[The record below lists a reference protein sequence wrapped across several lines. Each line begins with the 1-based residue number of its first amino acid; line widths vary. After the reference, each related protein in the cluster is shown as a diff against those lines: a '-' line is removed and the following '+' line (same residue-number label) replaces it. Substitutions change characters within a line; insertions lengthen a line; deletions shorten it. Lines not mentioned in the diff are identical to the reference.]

1 MTFAGWTLSQL
12 AVVFGIGAGAI
23 TLLYLLRMRRREVVV
38 PFAALWEQVTRE
50 SESRQIWRKLR
61 RLLSWLVQLLVLALL
76 CLALGDPRPEVW
88 LRDPVSLAIVIDRSA
103 SMAGPSGDQV
113 PADGESTEEEALRRI
128 ELARQRAIAEIR
140 GLGPVDKAVVIAAG
154 EEVSVAAALSADVD
168 ALVGGIETIEPS
180 YGEADLTRALALAD
194 HAVGGAAGPRIL
206 VITDGALDAPT
217 AGALQGCI
225 EGPIPCS
232 VVAVEG
238 PPANVA
244 ITAFAA
250 RRYPEAR
257 DKIEVLAEVRNL
269 GDDPAV
275 VDLDVEAEGVSV
287 GKRRLELQGG
297 QSTRE
302 VIGDLDA
309 ARSQFIAR
317 LEAPEDPPAG
327 FSSDLGPAFGDVAYA
342 VVPPLAPLE
351 VALVSDGTNLFL
363 DAALL
368 TLGEHVRLTVAD
380 GSEPDL
386 AESDLVIYDMGP
398 EPLPATLASTNLL
411 IFDPWRHE
419 GSTAPIVKRGD
430 LVRPFLTEQERKHPL
445 LDFVVLKD
453 INIARGTSLQVEP
466 GDTSLVRSLG
476 ESIIVVREK
485 EHLVVEVGFDPRQ
498 SDFPLR
504 IAFPL
509 FIDNVVRYVE
519 QRTPGFVA
527 AVQLGESRELA
538 LADLGLEPQSVT
550 RVRVEGPETVSAEL
564 PVEKGN
570 FRLRALVPGIYSVT
584 AVDGPTAGAAVEVA
598 VNQASIEASDLHSRL
613 PALELPDEA
622 YAADPPEPA
631 PLTEGPLWTAII
643 LLAAI
648 VIAVEWATYHRRVTV

>member
-23 TLLYLLRMRRREVVV
+23 TLLYLLRMRRRQVVV

-88 LRDPVSLAIVIDRSA
+88 LREPVTLAIVVDRSA
-103 SMAGPSGDQV
+103 SMAGP
-113 PADGESTEEEALRRI
+113 ADGEEDLRRI
-128 ELARQRAIAEIR
+128 EIARQRAIAEVR

-154 EEVSVAAALSADVD
+154 EEVAVTAALSNDLD
-168 ALVGGIETIEPS
+168 ALVSGIESIEPT
-180 YGEADLTRALALAD
+180 YGEADLGRALALAD
-194 HAVGGAAGPRIL
+194 HAVRAQSGPRIL
-206 VITDGALDAPT
+206 VITDGALDGPA

-225 EGPIPCS
+225 EGPIDCT
-232 VVAVEG
+232 VVSIEG

-269 GDDPAV
+269 GDNPAV
-275 VDLDVEAEGVSV
+275 VDLDFEAEGVSV
-287 GKRRLELQGG
+287 GRRRLELQGG

-302 VIGDLDA
+302 VVGDLDA
-309 ARSQFIAR
+309 ARSQFVAR
-317 LEAPEDPPAG
+317 IEAVDDPPAG
-327 FSSDLGPAFGDVAYA
+327 FSSDLGPAFDDVAYA
-342 VVPPLAPLE
+342 VVPPLAPLD

-368 TLGEHVRLTVAD
+368 TLGDHVRLTVAEGTED
-380 GSEPDL
+380 DL

-398 EPLPATLASTNLL
+398 EPLPEKLADTNLL
-411 IFDPWRHE
+411 IFDPWRHAT
-419 GSTAPIVKRGD
+419 SPAPIGKKAD
-430 LVRPFLTEQERKHPL
+430 LVRPFLTEQERKHAL
-445 LDFVVLKD
+445 LDYVVLKD
-453 INIARGTSLQVEP
+453 VNIARGTSLQLEP
-466 GDTSLVRSLG
+466 GDTALVRSLG
-476 ESIIVVREK
+476 EPIIVVREK

-504 IAFPL
+504 VAFPL
-509 FIDNVVRYVE
+509 FVDNVVRYVE

-538 LADLGLEPQSVT
+538 LADLGLPPEGVV
-550 RVRVEGPETVSAEL
+550 RVRVDAPDASGAEL
-564 PVEKGN
+564 PVENGR
-570 FRLRALVPGIYSVT
+570 FRLRALQPGIYGIT
-584 AVDGPTAGAAVEVA
+584 AIDGPAAGAAVEVA
-598 VNQASIEASDLHSRL
+598 VNQASIAASDLHSRL
-613 PALELPDEA
+613 PDLELPDRA
-622 YAADPPEPA
+622 YAAAPPEPA
-631 PLTEGPLWTAII
+631 PITEGPLWTAII